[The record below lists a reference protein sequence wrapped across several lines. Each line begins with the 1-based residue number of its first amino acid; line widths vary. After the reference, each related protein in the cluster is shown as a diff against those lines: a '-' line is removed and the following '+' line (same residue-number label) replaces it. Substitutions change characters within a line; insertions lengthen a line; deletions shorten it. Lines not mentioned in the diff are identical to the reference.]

1 MRGPGA
7 GRCVFGGNLVQD
19 RPLTGGMLKETTVS
33 TKIATVRL
41 LAALALL
48 APVTACSVFQGRQ
61 DVAEYAEDSVITNT
75 IRARLVDDPVVNFG
89 DVSVTTMNGVV
100 TLSGVVDSST
110 EAARASQIARGV
122 DGVKAVNNNIA
133 VRRR

>member
-1 MRGPGA
+1 MR
-7 GRCVFGGNLVQD
+7 
-19 RPLTGGMLKETTVS
+19 
-33 TKIATVRL
+33 TKIAMMRL

-61 DVAEYAEDSVITNT
+61 DVAEYTEDSVITNT

-100 TLSGVVDSST
+100 TLSGVVDSSN
-110 EAARASQIARGV
+110 EVARASQVARGV